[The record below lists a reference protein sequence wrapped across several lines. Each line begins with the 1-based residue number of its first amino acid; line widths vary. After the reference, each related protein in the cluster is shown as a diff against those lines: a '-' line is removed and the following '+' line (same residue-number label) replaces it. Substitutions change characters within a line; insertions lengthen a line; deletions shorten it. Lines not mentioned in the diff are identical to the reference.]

1 MDPLVILLGSVAL
14 MVVLWF
20 LFAKKSIPDLSLPV
34 TGNTLSVLKTL
45 GLEYELF
52 QNVILASPT
61 GMMDIDFVIVS
72 PYGVFVV
79 NERLDSGKISVQPGQ
94 REWRVSGFGKND
106 TINNPLWKNRQAI
119 NFLQEKVG
127 SIRVKSLVVF
137 VNAQLTGLH
146 DPDVVVL
153 KDLIPRIKE
162 FNQVQIED
170 NQRKEILKILG
181 RQDSN

>member
-14 MVVLWF
+14 MVFLWF
-20 LFAKKSIPDLSLPV
+20 FFAKKNIPDLPLPV

-45 GLEYELF
+45 GPEYEIF

-94 REWRVSGFGKND
+94 REWRITGFGKSD

-137 VNAQLTGLH
+137 VNATLKGLR
-146 DPDVVVL
+146 DPDVVTL
-153 KDLIPRIKE
+153 NNLIPRIQE
-162 FNQVQIED
+162 FHQVQIED
-170 NQRKEILKILG
+170 NQRKEILNVLG
-181 RQDSN
+181 RQYSN